1 MIEMSYECS
10 RFFYAQLIQNTLN
23 ICIFLNKLVLESI
36 KYHSELY
43 ITVKTQQSL
52 RKIFPQRMDV
62 SATP

>member
-10 RFFYAQLIQNTLN
+10 RFFYAQLILNTLN